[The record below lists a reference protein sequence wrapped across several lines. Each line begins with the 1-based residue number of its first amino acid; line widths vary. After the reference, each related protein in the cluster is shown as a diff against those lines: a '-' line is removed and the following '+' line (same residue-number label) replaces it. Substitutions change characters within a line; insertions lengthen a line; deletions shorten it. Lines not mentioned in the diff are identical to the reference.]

1 MISDSIKRPKL
12 IIFDWDNTLAD
23 TTEVVTK
30 VINRL
35 RADFNQDPMTS
46 GDVLRYT
53 GDPERDW
60 IIDLF
65 GKKCDEMSKKYQL
78 YYAEENLSFIP
89 TLLFGARKIIDT
101 LSSMSIQSA
110 ILTNKYRDI
119 TIKEIEYLSLT
130 DTFIS
135 VFTKDDLPV
144 KKPDPIGITMIVD
157 KWKLSNPEEE
167 ISKDEIWFIGDTM
180 TDMATAKNYGCQAFF
195 VGDTSWITEKYAD
208 YILNIGNLN
217 ELSKFLENF

>member
-35 RADFNQDPMTS
+35 RADCNQDPMTS
-46 GDVLRYT
+46 GEVLKYT

-65 GKKCDEMSKKYQL
+65 GKKCEEMSKKYQI
-78 YYAEENLSFIP
+78 YYEEENLSFTP
-89 TLLFGARKIIDT
+89 RLLFGAKKILET
-101 LSSMSIQSA
+101 LDSMSIPSA

-119 TIKEIEYLSLT
+119 TKKEIDHLSLSEA
-130 DTFIS
+130 FIS
-135 VFTKDDLPV
+135 ILTKDDLPV
-144 KKPDPIGITMIVD
+144 KKPDPVGISMIVE
-157 KWKLSNPEEE
+157 KWRDLHNGAE
-167 ISKDEIWFIGDTM
+167 ILRDEIWFIGDTM

-195 VGDTSWITEKYAD
+195 VGDASWITPRYRD

-217 ELSKFLENF
+217 ELAKFLENF